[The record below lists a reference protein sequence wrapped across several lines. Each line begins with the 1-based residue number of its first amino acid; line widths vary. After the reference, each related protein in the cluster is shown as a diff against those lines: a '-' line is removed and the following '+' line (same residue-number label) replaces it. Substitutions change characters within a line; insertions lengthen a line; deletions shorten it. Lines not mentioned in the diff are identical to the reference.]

1 MDKIRK
7 MLKIQ
12 KVESGGWSGVKGLY
26 MPLDKLPMPHFRK
39 QERVLTKAGEEQAV
53 IMDGASAKLQVLLHS
68 SQES

>member
-1 MDKIRK
+1 

-12 KVESGGWSGVKGLY
+12 KVESGGRSGVEGLY
-26 MPLDKLPMPHFRK
+26 VPLDKWLVPHFRK
-39 QERVLTKAGEEQAV
+39 QERVLTEAGEEQAV